1 MTTWNL
7 SNVHSQTGVLTKNS
21 SGNWSYTP
29 TDSDNPVNEY
39 ITQSNGT
46 VTWYQVH
53 DGQNYPRYTWP
64 DTISSGDIVAADGTT
79 AANFTH
85 NWGHT
90 SLGTGVLTILINSS
104 GPTVTSHYY
113 VELTEN
119 AKVLT
124 SDTVQSSDFTF
135 LKGTTSHTPTNLNLV
150 ALSDGTGY
158 VYDYMDNATTDLY
171 TATIDSQPVSHFYYD
186 SSWTL
191 SPQSY
196 TGRTT
201 NSTRILLTLG
211 TIPSLTSMTYSTTVW
226 NSDAPTRASDN
237 RYLSVRFQK
246 SPSTNKP
253 ANELYV
259 YFFVFGNQNDIKAK
273 FAGYTFEATT
283 NGKALL
289 DIYVSSEF
297 TIGAQEWI
305 SHTFTVDDHDQT
317 VEVKDW
323 IYSDE
328 IEGDNYIAPV
338 KNGGGKPDRYP
349 LIMTNLFNRNRSLYS
364 IGMTHKDT
372 WDLFL

>member
-135 LKGTTSHTPTNLNLV
+135 LKGTASHTPTNMNLI

-201 NSTRILLTLG
+201 NSTRILNVLG
-211 TIPSLTSMTYSTTVW
+211 TIPSLTNMTYSTTVW

-259 YFFVFGNQNDIKAK
+259 YFFVFGFKILNISCMSLFSIISLILSLFFLLLLTLPCFLSTFISIIVLKSPPTIKVSLS
-273 FAGYTFEATT
+273 FEIM
-283 NGKALL
+283 K
-289 DIYVSSEF
+289 SSTLERKLMLSVELF
-297 TIGAQEWI
+297 GA
-305 SHTFTVDDHDQT
+305 
-317 VEVKDW
+317 
-323 IYSDE
+323 
-328 IEGDNYIAPV
+328 
-338 KNGGGKPDRYP
+338 
-349 LIMTNLFNRNRSLYS
+349 
-364 IGMTHKDT
+364 
-372 WDLFL
+372 